1 MKELILILVSLF
13 LSANVTAQDKAKVFF
28 KGKSNKDRIENV
40 DSVKLVA
47 DSLHRMLLHRDR
59 P

>member
-28 KGKSNKDRIENV
+28 NLNNS
-40 DSVKLVA
+40 
-47 DSLHRMLLHRDR
+47 
-59 P
+59 

>member
-13 LSANVTAQDKAKVFF
+13 LSANVMAQDKAKVFF

-47 DSLHRMLLHRDR
+47 DSL
-59 P
+59 